1 MILKGIGMN
10 SLHLEI
16 EILAED
22 ISITEDTL
30 SVQLSDGRSLTVPLA
45 WFPRLLH
52 ADKKEKENYRLIGKG
67 TGLHWPDLDEDIS
80 IEGLILGR
88 RSNES
93 PASLERWLS
102 KRKKQ
107 Q

>member
-1 MILKGIGMN
+1 MN
-10 SLHLEI
+10 SLHLDT
-16 EILAED
+16 EILAEE
-22 ISITEDTL
+22 ITITKDSL
-30 SVQLSDGRSLTVPLA
+30 SVQLSDGRSITVSLA

-88 RSNES
+88 RSTENA
-93 PASLERWLS
+93 ASLEKWLA
-102 KRKKQ
+102 KRKK
-107 Q
+107 